1 MSLIMYLTK
10 APRYE
15 GINVKDIK
23 LIESYLEWQHEIEI
37 GSRYASKTFE
47 KWCGSSESEL
57 PKKDIVNFY
66 KQFWTE
72 KNVVV
77 EGAGVIEKPSLFEN
91 VARLVKMNQIFNWF
105 IKNIMDNKIDHE
117 YYEVS
122 KENLEKL
129 LAVCNKVK
137 MNGIKFVN
145 KDEHYRNTYE
155 VDDEIASTYLP
166 LLKNKGYFFG
176 PEDYDTIYAKQVID
190 TAQIINKILATTD
203 FEKEVIYFNAIW

>member
-1 MSLIMYLTK
+1 
-10 APRYE
+10 
-15 GINVKDIK
+15 
-23 LIESYLEWQHEIEI
+23 
-37 GSRYASKTFE
+37 
-47 KWCGSSESEL
+47 
-57 PKKDIVNFY
+57 
-66 KQFWTE
+66 
-72 KNVVV
+72 
-77 EGAGVIEKPSLFEN
+77 
-91 VARLVKMNQIFNWF
+91 MNQIFNWF
-105 IKNIMDNKIDHE
+105 IKNIMDDKIDHE

-122 KENLEKL
+122 KKNLEEL